1 MLIGIMNKIND
12 YTALAKDI
20 AKLRQEK
27 ERIERSFPILI
38 KRQIL
43 ITQELMRDNLRL
55 LELIYDKTEE
65 INSKLIK
72 EERVI

>member
-1 MLIGIMNKIND
+1 MNKIND